1 MIYILAIFLGLVIS
15 IGGIIIPGMLNM
27 TIAKI
32 SIKENQK
39 EALNFALGA
48 VVVVLIQSFLG
59 TYFAKFLDANPV
71 FSEGLKKIGTFIFIG
86 LTIVFLIM
94 GINAKKKKEI
104 EVKIDKK
111 RNRFFYGMAM
121 SSFNMF
127 AIPWYAITSLMM
139 SSKDLFHYDIISIL
153 LFSIS
158 AAIGTYFVFYLYAKF
173 FKKIEH
179 KLTFIVQNINF
190 LIAALTGIVA
200 ISSLYK
206 ILVA

>member
-1 MIYILAIFLGLVIS
+1 MTFVLAIFLGLIIS

-32 SIKENQK
+32 SVKESQK
-39 EALNFALGA
+39 QALNFALGA
-48 VVVVLIQSFLG
+48 VVVVFIQSFLG

-71 FSEGLKKIGTFIFIG
+71 FSEGLKKIGTVIFII
-86 LTIVFLIM
+86 LTVAFTIM
-94 GINAKKKKEI
+94 GLKAKKQKEI
-104 EVKIDKK
+104 KVEIEAK

-139 SSKDLFHYDIISIL
+139 ASKDLFQYDMISIV

-158 AAIGTYFVFYLYAKF
+158 AALGTYFVFYLYAKF
-173 FKKIEH
+173 FKLIEH

-200 ISSLYK
+200 VSSLYK
-206 ILVA
+206 MFF